1 MLTSHATDGTNF
13 AAGGDSQDLPG
24 RLCFGFQIELKDI
37 QGGTLAAGLGFDS
50 IPYDQLYERILTELA
65 RRALD
70 EVQKEARAM
79 ASLYPTTDHA
89 VIRINQSV
97 ATNAV
102 CETVHITPKK

>member
-1 MLTSHATDGTNF
+1 MPTSQATNGTSQATN
-13 AAGGDSQDLPG
+13 GDSQDLPR
-24 RLCFGFQIELKDI
+24 RLSFSFQIELKDI
-37 QGGTLAAGLGFDS
+37 QGETLAAGIGFDS

-79 ASLYPTTDHA
+79 ASLYPATDYA